1 MTCRKERKGV
11 EGQIMSFAL
20 RWKLKQQPAFNV
32 MEIDLFDPLQVK
44 GIGGHARRTFKAW
57 GLMVYFLATE
67 SLLIAL
73 TQHTNIY
80 GSPDIVVSDQ
90 GSQMVAAANES
101 IN

>member
-1 MTCRKERKGV
+1 
-11 EGQIMSFAL
+11 
-20 RWKLKQQPAFNV
+20 
-32 MEIDLFDPLQVK
+32 
-44 GIGGHARRTFKAW
+44 
-57 GLMVYFLATE
+57 MVYCQKTVVMAIWACSGYDTE